1 MNCPQ
6 CQYECP
12 PDFSFCPKCGAALE
26 RECTNCGHHAPS
38 DFAFCPKC
46 GSSLSAVDK
55 GTSVTKTDKA
65 MSPTLESAL
74 QRLVPQEYAERLREV
89 GGHVT
94 RERRLVTIL
103 FSDVKGYTAM
113 AEKLDPEDV
122 MEIMDESFE
131 VLIEPVYKYEGTLA
145 RLMGDALLAFFGAPI
160 GHEDDPER
168 AIRAG
173 LDIVAGA
180 WEYADKLNE
189 ERGIEDFN
197 VRVGINTGLVVVGEV
212 GSNLHVEYT
221 AMGDAVNLA
230 ARMEQNAPPGGV
242 LITHD
247 TYKHVRGVFDVQPQE
262 PISVKGKADPVST
275 YLVERAKPRAFR
287 VGTRGVEGIE
297 TRMVGREA
305 EMLVIQNAFQDTL
318 EDAETRLVTIVGDA
332 GVGKTRLLDEF
343 FNWIELRP
351 ERIWYFKGR
360 SSGTTKSVP
369 YSLWRDLFAFR
380 FEILESDKT
389 ETALEKFRHGMA
401 EHLEPDR
408 AELVGELVGF
418 DFSTSPAVAALL
430 GSPNFGQ
437 LAKAYLVAYFRST
450 LAQQPVLILLE
461 DLQWADDSSLALVG
475 HLIDELQDA
484 PLFVVGAARPELY
497 ERRPYW
503 GEGLEYYSILELKP
517 LSKRASRTLV
527 DEILQRV
534 QVVPDALRELVVKGS
549 EGNPYYVEEL
559 LKVLIEDRVIERGDG
574 VWTIDLERLAEVQ
587 VPATLTGILQAR
599 LDALPGAEKAVL
611 QRGSVV
617 GRLFWDDLVGELSA
631 DVIDKREIAPLL
643 GSLRER
649 EMVFQREQS
658 AFADAR
664 EYTFKHS
671 VLRDVTYETVLLK
684 LRRRYHMQV
693 AMWLEAHAGERL
705 GEYLGLIAGHYELGG
720 DKEKAAEYLR
730 RSGEDAF
737 KVSAY
742 RDAVETFDRA
752 LELLPEDCQA
762 ERAQVLV
769 AIGRALVRLGDFDL
783 ASERFEAGLAIAR
796 SIEEREMEAGALIGL
811 GEVSWSQ
818 GSYEIAQRYLGEG
831 FQLTHENNYQAEQA
845 LAAQHL
851 ARVNWLL
858 GENEKAVHWGEKSRA
873 LYEQIGDLQGLASAL
888 NELGIVAVKRKEF
901 DKARMFFKNNLTLA
915 EEIGDR
921 FRMAQAMN
929 NLGEVARDQGLYED
943 AHIYYKQACVIM
955 EEIGQKW
962 GEALVLGNL
971 GLVCVKQ
978 DKYDAAWGYVRHSLM
993 VTHTIQD
1000 IPRTLSNL
1008 VMIGLL
1014 WVRNCEH
1021 ERAAQILGLAL
1032 HHPAS
1037 YIEVE
1042 AVAQPAL
1049 AELREE
1055 MPGEELE
1062 AALERGKALD
1072 LEQVVNE
1079 ILAVES
1085 YEDFMK

>member
-1 MNCPQ
+1 MNCPS
-6 CQYECP
+6 CDTENPDDARFCKGCGVKLPLICVECETENP
-12 PDFSFCPKCGAALE
+12 LDAKFCIKCGTEISDAG
-26 RECTNCGHHAPS
+26 RESVQEVSAET
-38 DFAFCPKC
+38 
-46 GSSLSAVDK
+46 LSA
-55 GTSVTKTDKA
+55 A
-65 MSPTLESAL
+65 M
-74 QRLVPQEYAERLREV
+74 QRLIPQEYAERLLEA
-89 GGHVT
+89 GGKVMP
-94 RERRLVTIL
+94 ERRLVTIL
-103 FSDVKGYTAM
+103 FSDVKGSTAM
-113 AEKLDPEDV
+113 AEELDPEDV
-122 MEIMDESFE
+122 MEIMDGAFE

-145 RLMGDALLAFFGAPI
+145 RLMGDAVLAFFGAPI
-160 GHEDDPER
+160 SHEDDPER
-168 AIRAG
+168 ATRAG
-173 LDIVAGA
+173 LEIVAGA
-180 WEYADKLNE
+180 KEYADKLNE

-212 GSNLHVEYT
+212 GSDLHVEYT

-262 PISVKGKADPVST
+262 PIKVKGKTNPVST

-318 EDAETRLVTIVGDA
+318 EDAETRLITIVGEA

-351 ERIWYFKGR
+351 ERIRYFKGR
-360 SSGTTKSVP
+360 ASGTTQSVP

-389 ETALEKFRHGMA
+389 EIALEKFRQGMV

-408 AELVGELVGF
+408 AELIGELIGF

-450 LAQQPVLILLE
+450 LAQQPALILLE
-461 DLQWADDSSLALVG
+461 DLQWADDSSLDLVG
-475 HLIDELQDA
+475 HLIDESQDA
-484 PLFVVGAARPELY
+484 PFFVVGAARPELY

-503 GEGLEYYSILELKP
+503 GEGMEYYSILELKP

-617 GRLFWDDLVGELSA
+617 GRLFWDDVVQELSA
-631 DVIDKREIAPLL
+631 DVIDKREIVPLL

-649 EMVFQREQS
+649 ELVFQREKS
-658 AFADAR
+658 AFAGAR

-684 LRRRYHMQV
+684 LRRRYHGQV
-693 AMWLEAHAGERL
+693 ARWLEQHAGERL

-720 DKEKAAEYLR
+720 NCEKAAEYLR
-730 RSGEDAF
+730 RSGEEAY
-737 KVSAY
+737 KVNAY
-742 RDAVETFDRA
+742 RDAVETFGRA

-762 ERAQVLV
+762 ARAQVLV
-769 AIGRALVRLGDFDL
+769 AAGRALVRLGDFDL
-783 ASERFEAGLAIAR
+783 ASERFEAGLALSR
-796 SIEEREMEAGALIGL
+796 SLEEREMEAGALLGL

-818 GSYEIAQRYLGEG
+818 GSYEDAQSYLGEG
-831 FQLTHENNYQAEQA
+831 YKIAHENSNRAGQA

-851 ARVNWLL
+851 ARVTYLL
-858 GENEKAVHWGEKSRA
+858 GNNEQAFEWGEKSRA
-873 LYEQIGDLQGLASAL
+873 LYEQLGDLQGMASAL
-888 NELGIVAVKRKEF
+888 NELGIFAVKRKEF
-901 DKARMFFKNNLTLA
+901 DKAENYFCGNMALVQ
-915 EEIGDR
+915 EIGDR

-929 NLGEVARDQGLYED
+929 NLGVMAYDQGLYEE
-943 AHIYYKQACVIM
+943 ARPYYEQAWDIM
-955 EEIGQKW
+955 DGMGDKF
-962 GEALVLGNL
+962 GEALVLSNL
-971 GLVCVKQ
+971 GDVYVQ
-978 DKYDAAWGYVRHSLM
+978 MGQYDAAWGYLQQSLR
-993 VTHTIQD
+993 VSCTVQA
-1000 IPRTLSNL
+1000 IPLTLMSL
-1008 VMIGLL
+1008 VALVHI
-1014 WVRNCEH
+1014 WVRNCEY
-1021 ERAAQILGLAL
+1021 ERGAQLLGLAL
-1032 HHPAS
+1032 HHSAWN
-1037 YIEVE
+1037 IEIE
-1042 AVAQPAL
+1042 NDAQPVL
-1049 AELREE
+1049 AELREMMSE
-1055 MPGEELE
+1055 DELE

-1072 LEQVVNE
+1072 LEQVVDE
-1079 ILAVES
+1079 ILAAES